1 MLHFFDTLSSPQWG
15 AFFNP
20 FFKISPNKYKLVFAF
35 KTPRIS
41 DLPAREGVGAE
52 LQEKNF

>member
-1 MLHFFDTLSSPQWG
+1 MLHFFDTQSSPQWG
-15 AFFNP
+15 AFLNP

-35 KTPRIS
+35 KTPRIP

>member
-1 MLHFFDTLSSPQWG
+1 MLYLFDSLCSLQRG
-15 AFFNP
+15 AFLSP

-35 KTPRIS
+35 NAPRIP